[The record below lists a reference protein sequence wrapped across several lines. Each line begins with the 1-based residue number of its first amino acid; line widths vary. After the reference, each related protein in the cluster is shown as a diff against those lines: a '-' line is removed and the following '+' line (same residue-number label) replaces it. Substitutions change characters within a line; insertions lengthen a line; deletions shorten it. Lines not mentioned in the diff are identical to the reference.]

1 MLAEGDGD
9 GLGSVRRAD
18 LLKER
23 FDVFLYHVDADPKL
37 LCDVK
42 YVSAASA

>member
-23 FDVFLYHVDADPKL
+23 FDVFDLFLEELAAFTCGDAAQWAL
-37 LCDVK
+37 
-42 YVSAASA
+42 S